1 MKLKTFKRIKAVMKE
16 CARMTDGT
24 EFIIT
29 IKIQEE
35 KHLIIR
41 RLKPL
46 MASSKPCFIFL
57 LWNVAIQPHALLIVM

>member
-1 MKLKTFKRIKAVMKE
+1 MKE

-41 RLKPL
+41 KD
-46 MASSKPCFIFL
+46 
-57 LWNVAIQPHALLIVM
+57 

>member
-41 RLKPL
+41 KD
-46 MASSKPCFIFL
+46 
-57 LWNVAIQPHALLIVM
+57 